1 MTLPRQSLAQVT
13 GALLALAG
21 CQQHGPSAQAVAGD
35 PLASGITVA
44 PAAAPGSAPLSH
56 ASAPATAVPA
66 PETAQVSAPQVSG
79 DRRNPD
85 VVLREWGTAIE
96 RRDWAAVRGLW
107 GHGGADSGVGARH
120 FAARWD
126 RLRRP
131 LVNIGAGV
139 QEGAAGSLYYSAPV
153 TITDGSRRITGTVTI
168 RRVNDVPGASAEQ
181 LRWHAD
187 ATTRAPWTTMR

>member
-1 MTLPRQSLAQVT
+1 
-13 GALLALAG
+13 
-21 CQQHGPSAQAVAGD
+21 
-35 PLASGITVA
+35 
-44 PAAAPGSAPLSH
+44 
-56 ASAPATAVPA
+56 
-66 PETAQVSAPQVSG
+66 
-79 DRRNPD
+79 
-85 VVLREWGTAIE
+85 
-96 RRDWAAVRGLW
+96 
-107 GHGGADSGVGARH
+107 VGARH